1 LVILRHA
8 SFVEWALMKKP
19 FQFVLNTL
27 GSGLLVVIPIYLA
40 VLLILKA
47 AASVAGLVRPLSQLV
62 PDWVPAERIL
72 SLLLVLTICFL
83 IGVAL
88 HTRRGRVTR
97 DVIEKTIFERIPG
110 YATIRGLTHRMAG
123 DESETVWRPAFAE
136 IEEALVP
143 AFIIEEF
150 EDGRYTVF
158 VPSVPTPFAGAV
170 YILEGKRVHP
180 LNIPLTQALQVISKW
195 GSGARDLVTA
205 AEKHRSQ

>member
-1 LVILRHA
+1 
-8 SFVEWALMKKP
+8 MKKP
-19 FQFVLNTL
+19 SQFVLNTL

-47 AASVAGLVRPLSQLV
+47 AASVAGLVRPLSKLV

-72 SLLLVLTICFL
+72 SLFLVLMICFL
-83 IGVAL
+83 IGVAVRT
-88 HTRRGRVTR
+88 HRGRMAR
-97 DVIEKTIFERIPG
+97 DVIEKALFERIPG
-110 YATIRGLTHRMAG
+110 YATIRSLTHRMAG
-123 DESETVWRPAFAE
+123 DENERVWRPAFAE

-180 LNIPLTQALQVISKW
+180 LEVPLTQALRVISKW
-195 GSGARDLVTA
+195 GSGAKDLVTS

>member
-1 LVILRHA
+1 
-8 SFVEWALMKKP
+8 MKKLA
-19 FQFVLNTL
+19 QFVLNTL

-47 AASVAGLVRPLSQLV
+47 AASVAGLVRPLSKLV
-62 PDWVPAERIL
+62 PDWVPAERLL
-72 SLLLVLTICFL
+72 SLLLVLMICFL
-83 IGVAL
+83 IGVAIRT
-88 HTRRGRVTR
+88 HRGRMAR
-97 DVIEKTIFERIPG
+97 DVIEKTLFERIPG
-110 YATIRGLTHRMAG
+110 YATIRSLTHRMAG
-123 DESETVWRPAFAE
+123 DENERVWRPAFAE

-158 VPSVPTPFAGAV
+158 VPSIPTPFTGAV

-180 LNIPLTQALQVISKW
+180 LEISLTQALRVISKW
-195 GSGARDLVTA
+195 GSGAKDLVTS